1 MDGDLHVDVAPSL
14 VVLHK
19 LCVALLLPMQTPQG
33 PWATKHM
40 IALYYQLQNILDV
53 DKAPLRGSRLPP

>member
-19 LCVALLLPMQTPQG
+19 LCVALLLPMRATQV

-40 IALYYQLQNILDV
+40 IALYYELQNILDV
-53 DKAPLRGSRLPP
+53 DKANLRGCRLPP